1 MRASAKHLLLDQ
13 RLSESLPREWR
24 CLWDQFHPRGI
35 VNVEVGLDSDGQT
48 WSHDLSV
55 ECLDISLAYH
65 RFPYPLDKVRGQI
78 RLREGVLDLCG
89 MSALASGRPLRME
102 GQLLH
107 PGPDC
112 TGWFEFAVEDPVPLD
127 EQLLSSLPGTS
138 QQVVRSL
145 QPHGSLTVW
154 GRYERSAA
162 NPSVVHKRLEIGL
175 RDCSM
180 NYERFPYPLYRIR
193 GTLSMSDDHWV
204 FRDLQGGNDSGW
216 VVGNGTWAP
225 APQGGTELLLDFN
238 AMDVPLEDELRNA
251 LKPEAQEV
259 WNSLCPRGTI
269 DQLRV
274 GVRYAS
280 LTRDLAVD
288 VAAHKRPP
296 EQNVEGRSI
305 TVKPSWLPYQWE
317 NVIGMHRCR
326 AATWS

>member
-1 MRASAKHLLLDQ
+1 
-13 RLSESLPREWR
+13 
-24 CLWDQFHPRGI
+24 
-35 VNVEVGLDSDGQT
+35 
-48 WSHDLSV
+48 
-55 ECLDISLAYH
+55 
-65 RFPYPLDKVRGQI
+65 
-78 RLREGVLDLCG
+78 

-127 EQLLSSLPGTS
+127 EQLLASLPGTS

-154 GRYERSAA
+154 GRYERRAA
-162 NPSVVHKRLEIGL
+162 NPSVLHKRLEIGL
-175 RDCSM
+175 RDCSV
-180 NYERFPYPLYRIR
+180 NFERFPYPLYRIR

-216 VVGNGTWAP
+216 VVCNGTWAP

-251 LKPEAQEV
+251 LKPEAQQV

-269 DQLRV
+269 DQLRS
-274 GVRYAS
+274 GSALRLADPRSHGRCRRAQTAPRAECRGTQHHAEAQLAS
-280 LTRDLAVD
+280 LPMGKRGRQRTAVWRQPG
-288 VAAHKRPP
+288 VEKRPRHARRH
-296 EQNVEGRSI
+296 ECRIQRTRRGRL
-305 TVKPSWLPYQWE
+305 LP
-317 NVIGMHRCR
+317 GRGRCI
-326 AATWS
+326 